1 MSLSWQWW
9 QAQQYIKFSV
19 SFQLL
24 SLESVLRRIAS
35 DGDPTQVPCLD
46 CVGLICRHDYLWKTD
61 IFWRRFEFG
70 FHFVQ
75 TFKDRP
81 QKMSVFHKKKILNR
95 YIRLPAGILW
105 SLPSKSSIPLH
116 LQSRLTY
123 HCRLELIRSH
133 VLAGKR
139 IYLQERILRFES
151 KEPSVSKETV
161 GFPKKTVGSRDW
173 AEKAST
179 TGI

>member
-1 MSLSWQWW
+1 MET
-9 QAQQYIKFSV
+9 
-19 SFQLL
+19 QLKCPAW
-24 SLESVLRRIAS
+24 IAS
-35 DGDPTQVPCLD
+35 DWYAVTIIYEK
-46 CVGLICRHDYLWKTD
+46 LIFSEDDSSLVS
-61 IFWRRFEFG
+61 ILRRPSKIVLRKCQFFI
-70 FHFVQ
+70 
-75 TFKDRP
+75 
-81 QKMSVFHKKKILNR
+81 KKKTLTR

-151 KEPSVSKETV
+151 KEPSVSKETD
-161 GFPKKTVGSRDW
+161 GFPKKTVGLRDW

-179 TGI
+179 TVIYLITVVDACHL